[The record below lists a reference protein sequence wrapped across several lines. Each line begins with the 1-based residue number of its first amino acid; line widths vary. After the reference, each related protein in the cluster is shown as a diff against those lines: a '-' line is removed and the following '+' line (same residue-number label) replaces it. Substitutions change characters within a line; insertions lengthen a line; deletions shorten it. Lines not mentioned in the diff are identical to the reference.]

1 MSLTGRYDDRA
12 DASTTDTV
20 SVMVTYSRWFRT
32 TVRIHYTIMRNDNW
46 TLGPGARPPVTSIGM
61 IPFSVDASGTLSLL
75 MVCRKTSVGFMD
87 FVRGKY
93 SITNLHRLHAIIDTM
108 TLQEK
113 DAVLH
118 KSYDELWIMAWGKSH
133 ARTSY
138 RLETDQSSMSFDTL
152 KRGIS
157 VDGDMITLHTL
168 IQSSTTRWDEPEWEF
183 PKGRKNFQE
192 KDIDCAYREVS
203 EETGLPVKD
212 LTLVENILPFEE
224 TFIGS
229 NFKTY
234 KYKYFLASVPTT
246 DGDMTHFQQSE
257 ISAARWF
264 TCSDALKA
272 VRPYHAEKM
281 NIITSVKSVLE
292 SLRLFYTS

>member
-1 MSLTGRYDDRA
+1 
-12 DASTTDTV
+12 
-20 SVMVTYSRWFRT
+20 
-32 TVRIHYTIMRNDNW
+32 MRNDNW

-61 IPFSVDASGTLSLL
+61 IPFSVDASDALSLL
-75 MVCRKTSVGFMD
+75 MVRRKTSVGFMD

-93 SITNLHRLHAIIDTM
+93 SITNLHRLHALIDTM
-108 TLQEK
+108 TMQEK
-113 DAVLH
+113 DAVLQ
-118 KSYDELWIMAWGKSH
+118 KNYDDLWIMAWGKSH

-138 RLETDQSSMSFDTL
+138 RLETDQSSVSFETL

-157 VDGDMITLHTL
+157 IDGKMTTLQTL
-168 IQSSTTRWDEPEWEF
+168 MQDSTTKWTEPEWEF

-203 EETGLPVKD
+203 EETGLPAKD
-212 LTLVENILPFEE
+212 LTLVENIVPFEE
-224 TFIGS
+224 IFIGS

-246 DGDMTHFQQSE
+246 EGDLTQFQQSE
-257 ISAARWF
+257 ISAVRWF
-264 TCSDALKA
+264 TCSEALEA
-272 VRPYHAEKM
+272 VRPYHIEKLRL
-281 NIITSVKSVLE
+281 IKAVKSVLE

>member
-1 MSLTGRYDDRA
+1 
-12 DASTTDTV
+12 
-20 SVMVTYSRWFRT
+20 
-32 TVRIHYTIMRNDNW
+32 
-46 TLGPGARPPVTSIGM
+46 M
-61 IPFSVDASGTLSLL
+61 IPFSVDGGGALSLL
-75 MVCRKTSVGFMD
+75 MVRRKTSVGFMD

-93 SITNLHRLHAIIDTM
+93 SITNLHRLHALVDTM

-113 DAVLH
+113 DAILTQ
-118 KSYDELWIMAWGKSH
+118 SYDELWTMAWGKTH

-138 RLETDQSSMSFDTL
+138 RLETDQSSVSFDTL

-157 VDGDMITLHTL
+157 VGGDMITLQTL
-168 IQSSTTRWDEPEWEF
+168 MEGSTTRWIEPEWEF

-212 LTLVENILPFEE
+212 LTLVENVVPFEE

-246 DGDMTHFQQSE
+246 WGDLTRFQQSE
-257 ISAARWF
+257 IGDARWF
-264 TCSDALKA
+264 TCVEALAA
-272 VRPYHAEKM
+272 VRSYHVEKKRL
-281 NIITSVKSVLE
+281 IQAVKDVLE